1 MFKTILAIFSS
12 LIPNKT
18 TKYPADKKESN
29 LKKNILITLI
39 CVVFLWHYKGLV
51 NDRDDLTILT
61 DKLTLSVSSLEEQI
75 EKINYK
81 EEVESSILVQ
91 REIREDNIQMELDV
105 LKNKL
110 DTDINKLKV
119 IYKDE
124 KDTTAYELAS
134 SDLIINGMWGHYCNG
149 ISDNLRCSQ

>member
-1 MFKTILAIFSS
+1 M
-12 LIPNKT
+12 
-18 TKYPADKKESN
+18 
-29 LKKNILITLI
+29 
-39 CVVFLWHYKGLV
+39 
-51 NDRDDLTILT
+51 
-61 DKLTLSVSSLEEQI
+61 
-75 EKINYK
+75 
-81 EEVESSILVQ
+81 ESSILVQ

-119 IYKDE
+119 IYEDE

-134 SDLIINGMWGHYCNG
+134 SDLIISGMWGHYCNG

>member
-75 EKINYK
+75 EKIN
-81 EEVESSILVQ
+81 
-91 REIREDNIQMELDV
+91 
-105 LKNKL
+105 
-110 DTDINKLKV
+110 
-119 IYKDE
+119 
-124 KDTTAYELAS
+124 
-134 SDLIINGMWGHYCNG
+134 
-149 ISDNLRCSQ
+149 